1 MTEKQDIAVSR
12 ALNTSSW
19 VFVGFEE
26 NNNEESATF
35 KVYQTNKG
43 VLFAINLLTG
53 KIHYEVYETDD
64 NIFQIY

>member
-12 ALNTSSW
+12 ALGESSW

-26 NNNEESATF
+26 NNYEEDAKF
-35 KVYQTNKG
+35 KVYQTDKG